1 MNFTEIRH
9 HLHRHPELSGQ
20 EKNTAAFIIETLRQ
34 TGVTKIHYPIAGHS
48 VLAVVE
54 GKQAGPAILFRC
66 DTDALP
72 IQELAGHDHV
82 SENNGVMHACGH
94 DGHTTILLRFAE
106 MLMQRPPQ
114 SGTVLLLFQAAE
126 ETGSGAR
133 AVLRSKILDKYNISE
148 VFALHNIPGYKTNQI
163 ICRKGP
169 FTAAVESVQISLS
182 GKTSHASEPEKGISP
197 APAVAD
203 IIRYFETLNQ
213 TDKSRP
219 DYFLSTPIQIKM
231 GADAFGTTAG
241 EATVGYTFRAW
252 YNTLF
257 GQKKE
262 EIEKGVKNTV
272 RKTEG
277 LDVHFNWIEPFASC
291 ENNSDAV
298 QRIMSAAEKC
308 KFNYIIKPEPFSWG
322 EDFGLIT
329 NEYPGALFGL
339 GAGTNVPSLHNPDY
353 DFPDELIESGAQM
366 FFAIAE
372 ESMRREA

>member
-1 MNFTEIRH
+1 MTYPTIRQ

-20 EKNTAAFIIETLRQ
+20 EKNTAAFIIENLRQ
-34 TGVTKIHYPIAGHS
+34 MGVTTIHYPIAGHS

-82 SENNGVMHACGH
+82 SENDGVMHACGH

-106 MLMQRPPQ
+106 MLTQRP
-114 SGTVLLLFQAAE
+114 SDHGTILLLFQAAE

-133 AVLRSKILDKYNISE
+133 AVIRSKVLDKYNISE

-169 FTAAVESVQISLS
+169 FTAAAESLQITLS

-197 APAVAD
+197 ANAIAD
-203 IIRYFETLNQ
+203 IVRYFETLNQ
-213 TDKSRP
+213 TDKSRS
-219 DYFLSTPIQIKM
+219 DYFLGTPIHLNM
-231 GADAFGTTAG
+231 GTEAFGTTAG
-241 EATVGYTFRAW
+241 NATIGYTFRAW

-262 EIEKGVKNTV
+262 EIEKGVNHIA

-277 LDVHFNWIEPFASC
+277 LDVHFSWIEPFSSC
-291 ENNSDAV
+291 ENNAGALLKV
-298 QRIMSAAEKC
+298 EKAAADSGL
-308 KFNYIIKPEPFSWG
+308 NYIEKPEPFSWG
-322 EDFGLIT
+322 EDFGLLT
-329 NEYPGALFGL
+329 NEYPGVLFGL
-339 GAGTNVPSLHNPDY
+339 GAGAQIPALHSPDY

-366 FFAIAE
+366 FYALACPE
-372 ESMRREA
+372 

>member
-1 MNFTEIRH
+1 MNFTEIRQ

-20 EKNTAAFIIETLRQ
+20 EKNTAAFIIENLRQ

-106 MLMQRPPQ
+106 MLIQRPPQ

-133 AVLRSKILDKYNISE
+133 AVIRSKILDKYNISE

-197 APAVAD
+197 ANAIAD

-219 DYFLSTPIQIKM
+219 DYFLGTPIHISM
-231 GADAFGTTAG
+231 GTEAFGTAAG
-241 EATVGYTFRAW
+241 SATIGYTFRAW

-262 EIEKGVKNTV
+262 EVEKGVNQIV

-277 LDVHFNWIEPFASC
+277 LDVRFSWIEPFSSC
-291 ENNSDAV
+291 ENNAGALV
-298 QRIMSAAEKC
+298 RVEKAAADSG
-308 KFNYIIKPEPFSWG
+308 FNYIEKPEPFSWG
-322 EDFGLIT
+322 EDFGLLT
-329 NEYPGALFGL
+329 SEYPGVLFGL
-339 GAGTNVPSLHNPDY
+339 GAGTQVPALHSPGY
-353 DFPDELIESGAQM
+353 DFPDELIESGARM
-366 FFAIAE
+366 FYALACPE
-372 ESMRREA
+372 

>member
-1 MNFTEIRH
+1 MNYTEIRH

-20 EKNTAAFIIETLRQ
+20 EQYTAAFIIDKLRELNVK
-34 TGVTKIHYPIAGHS
+34 TIHHPIGGQS
-48 VLAVVE
+48 VLAVID
-54 GKQAGPAILFRC
+54 GTQTGPAILFRC
-66 DTDALP
+66 DIDALP
-72 IQELAGHDHV
+72 IQELAEHDHI
-82 SENNGVMHACGH
+82 SENDGIMHACGH
-94 DGHTTILLRFAE
+94 DGHATIMLRFAE
-106 MLMQRPPQ
+106 MLIQSPPERG
-114 SGTVLLLFQAAE
+114 SVLLLFQAAE
-126 ETGSGAR
+126 ETGNGAR
-133 AVLRSKILDKYNISE
+133 SVIKSRILDKYSISE
-148 VFALHNIPGYKTNQI
+148 VFALHNIPGFKKNQI

-169 FTAAVESVQISLS
+169 FTAAVESLQIMLS

-197 APAVAD
+197 ASAVAD
-203 IIRYFETLNQ
+203 VIRYFETLNQ

-262 EIEKGVKNTV
+262 EAEKGIKNIV

-277 LDVHFNWIEPFASC
+277 LDVRFRWIEPFASC
-291 ENNSDAV
+291 ENNADAV
-298 QRIMSAAEKC
+298 QRVMLAAEKC
-308 KFNYIIKPEPFSWG
+308 GLNYVEKPEPFSWG
-322 EDFGLIT
+322 EDFGQIT

-339 GAGTNVPSLHNPDY
+339 GAGTSVPALHNPDY

-372 ESMRREA
+372 ESMRHQA